1 MWMERVLWWLT
12 VACSV
17 LLVLGSVQGRTR
29 WVKESA
35 NARRVSTTIRD
46 AAGWDA
52 VAILSGTVA
61 IVALVVGR
69 WARSRPVVAVL
80 CAATAAGAFG
90 AAALAAGRYW
100 LDLSRG
106 AGQIEGY
113 VMHPA
118 TGPPLV
124 AVLAVVGAGCAL
136 ALGLG
141 WLRPTAVR

>member
-1 MWMERVLWWLT
+1 MRMETVLWWLT
-12 VACSV
+12 VVCAV
-17 LLVLGSVQGRTR
+17 LLVLGSLQGRTR

-35 NARRVSTTIRD
+35 NARQVSTIRD

-69 WARSRPVVAVL
+69 WARLRPVVAVL
-80 CAATAAGAFG
+80 CAATAAAAFG
-90 AAALAAGRYW
+90 AAAVAAGRYW
-100 LDLSRG
+100 LDLTRG

-113 VMHPA
+113 VMQPA

-141 WLRPTAVR
+141 WLRPTAER